1 VTVVVTASVR
11 KRPNGS
17 SARPG
22 SRSEEAPVKTEQFP
36 PRPDEIAPAQETKRW
51 WKKGWVKVALVV
63 FGLYIV
69 GDILLA
75 LNEVAVQETQQET
88 VQDIYDDLTAA
99 PTAPP
104 IEDNESGHSRVEL
117 IVTLMPP
124 SQIRSFCRGYD
135 LVGNY
140 DLAFAAFK
148 RGYTSRHPSPEVM
161 FNELLSR
168 C

>member
-1 VTVVVTASVR
+1 M
-11 KRPNGS
+11 
-17 SARPG
+17 
-22 SRSEEAPVKTEQFP
+22 KTEQFP
-36 PRPDEIAPAQETKRW
+36 PRPDEIAPARETKRW

-63 FGLYIV
+63 FALYEL
-69 GDILLA
+69 GQLLIDVSEGM
-75 LNEVAVQETQQET
+75 NEVGNPPVAQPPSAI
-88 VQDIYDDLTAA
+88 QDIYDDLTAA

-104 IEDNESGHSRVEL
+104 VGDNESGYSRVDL
-117 IVTLMPP
+117 IVDLMPA

-148 RGYTSRHPSPEVM
+148 ARNPSPEVM
-161 FNELLSR
+161 FNALLSR